1 MDFDNKRLT
10 LECFWLLKDLY
21 ADDRIRKFPPV
32 VRDRILNLMNELEA
46 YIDAHGRTEAL
57 PRDNT

>member
-21 ADDRIRKFPPV
+21 ADDRIHKFPPV